1 MKSRNSLRRRRL
13 LVCCLDLA
21 SRHVEGGKQRRR
33 TVALVVV
40 AMSRQCASVRQ
51 LQIALRA
58 LERLDRWFFVDAQN
72 DRVLRRRQV
81 ETDNIGGL
89 VGELWVVALAPALAT
104 ARSI

>member
-21 SRHVEGGKQRRR
+21 SRHLEGGKQRRR

-40 AMSRQCASVRQ
+40 AVSRQCASVRQ

-58 LERLDRWFFVDAQN
+58 LERLDRWRLVDAQN
-72 DRVLRRRQV
+72 DRVSGGDRYRPTTSAALLANSGSFFFLLILRPPR
-81 ETDNIGGL
+81 
-89 VGELWVVALAPALAT
+89 
-104 ARSI
+104 